1 MGSGSRGAATA
12 PPSPPVPRSRKRGG
26 GEARRARTRSEV
38 AAQFRF
44 PAARPAPLLPGR
56 GGAFRPAAARRQAG
70 ELAGQ
75 APGGAAA
82 AAIVAGRFPSLGL
95 PNMAAAAGG
104 GRGSRKPAPAASRSG
119 GGGDRTVFLFDRR
132 REQADPDEKVLSCGT
147 DSPRAFRGAVCQ
159 AFGIPSD
166 ENFVITTTNRKEI
179 TEDNFGD
186 LVQDGVTLYLLQS
199 VDQVL
204 ITATKERIDFL
215 PHYDTLVKSGMY
227 EYYASEGQ
235 NPLPFALAE
244 LIDNSLSAT
253 SRNVGIRSIQIKL
266 LFDDSNGKPAVAVI
280 DNGRGMTSKELNN
293 WAVYR
298 LSKFT
303 RQGDFE
309 SDHSGYV
316 RPLPV
321 PRSLNSDISY
331 FGVGGKQAVF
341 FVGQSARMISK
352 PADSQDVHELVLSKE
367 DFEKKEKN
375 KEAIYSG
382 YIRNRKPTDSTHITS
397 DDERFLH
404 NLILEERDKE
414 SFTAVV
420 ITGVQLDH
428 MQYLKNY
435 FHLWTRQL
443 AHIYHY
449 YIHGP
454 KGNETNAV
462 TKEISPFNNID
473 IEISMFEKGK
483 VPKIVNLREIK
494 DDMQTLYINTTADS
508 FEFKALVEGEG
519 IVEGIIRYH
528 PFLYDKE
535 TYPDDPCYPSKLNDD
550 DEDYD
555 CFIVEKGARGKRPIF
570 ECFWNGRLI
579 PYTTVEDF
587 DWCAP
592 PKKRGLAPIECYNR
606 ISGALFTNDK
616 FQVSTNK
623 LTFMDLE
630 LKLKDKNT
638 LFTRIFNGQEQRMK
652 IDREFALWL
661 KDCHEKYDKQIK
673 FTVFKGITTRT
684 DLPSKRMQSPWTV
697 YSAIEWDGK
706 TYKTGQLVKTIKTL
720 PIFYG
725 SIENFFLYGDHD
737 GDIFATGGEVQIA
750 LEPKALYAE
759 TKTVPISK
767 LDRTVSDKAVKKYI
781 EDEMARLPD
790 KLSVT
795 WPEGDELLPNET
807 RFAGTPIGALRIEI
821 LNKKGEAMQK
831 LPGTSHGG
839 SKKLLV
845 ELKVILHSPTGNK
858 EIISHISQHGGKW
871 PYWFKKMENLQKLGN
886 YTLKL
891 QVVLNES
898 SADTYAGRP
907 LPSKT
912 FKFTI
917 IEGKPEKFSVG
928 LLELPFQVGVPFNIP
943 LELQDEFGH
952 TTQLTS
958 DIKPILE
965 ASGLTLQY
973 EGLSAGTNCIIKGVT
988 ARGSVNSYQGKNF
1001 NLKVTLPGLKE
1012 DTQIFKIRLQPGPPR
1027 QLKVKPDSEILK
1039 IENGTAFPF
1048 QVEVLD
1054 ESGNITAQPKLVVH
1068 CKFLGASNLP
1078 VYSVD
1083 CSNAGTNILTGPI
1096 IHVQNIKKDQML
1108 KARIEIPSC
1117 KDVPP
1122 VEKIIKL
1129 LPSSHVARLQVLS
1142 MDGQKAIQ
1150 IKHQDEINW
1159 IAGDTMRNLIF
1170 QMYDEGEREIHI
1182 TPSVAEKIKVNW
1194 TPRINREQLMQG
1206 LLPDVKVPTSVKDV
1220 RYCLITY
1227 LDDHVSLESA
1237 FTVRPLPDEPRHIK
1251 CKLKGPN
1258 TLQLGEE
1265 LQSDIDVMI
1274 TDQYGN
1280 QVQTVTSACV
1290 NSLGVSGPGLDKSN
1304 LQITWQESTLT
1315 MRVKGIRFKSCLLGS
1330 KELCFAWRE
1339 FSDFLRVNLIAGSP
1353 AKLQIVDWP
1362 ELEKPVAVING
1373 RELQKP
1379 LVLQLCDQW
1388 GNPSSEP
1395 NVKISLSKSSNLK
1408 IVSSNQL
1415 HKTDENGRANLG
1427 VISIHAP
1434 RGEHILQVKASY
1446 NKITLDC
1453 PIITLNVLPDPEK
1466 PVRLNVKYDKNAS
1479 FPAGGTFPDF
1489 MVSVLSEDDNIIKN
1503 INPARISMK
1512 MWEGQGSGT
1521 RIPIDVTTFSCSKV
1535 KDDKEDG
1542 FFYFRDKVIPERVG
1556 TYNIQFTFAM
1566 DKTNM
1571 LSSDQIVV
1579 EVVPNDPVRLL
1590 PDSLPATPAV
1600 SNVRTVTSRTL
1611 VKDLHL
1617 HVMDEYNNRTGI
1629 DLVGRII
1636 AKIKSPNEDDTE
1648 VPQFQ
1653 GKVSAVEFPFDRGS
1667 AEINLVLAEN
1677 SPGRDSTE
1685 YILVF
1690 EPDLPALRKPLEP
1703 YRLSFMFY
1711 NDYKKQQQM
1720 ATLTRER
1727 DQLSQSIG
1735 VYRNWFDTTNQLV
1748 TEMRCQVKE
1757 AETRETH
1764 LKNELKKQQIELPQT
1779 NTLQYVDSLIKQK
1792 MLDQE
1797 GVMKQPRRTCT
1808 LPNYPKGNQDILGKI
1823 AHLAQIEDNEAAK
1836 VISWHLA
1843 SDMDCVVTLTTEAA
1857 RSIFDE
1863 TQGRQ
1868 QVLPLD
1874 SIYKKNLPDWNR
1886 PLPHLRNGKI
1896 CFKPVG
1902 NPVFARALLTFPDN
1916 VEHCQTVFGMLLGD
1930 TIIIDNLDAANHYR
1944 KEVVKITHCPTL
1956 LTREG
1961 DRIRSNGKF
1970 GGLQN
1975 KAPPMDK
1982 LRGMVFGAPMPKL
1995 YATFSG
2001 QIDLLQQYRAAV
2013 VKLDSV
2019 NKDLDLHLRSLN
2031 TPEMQKKKQE
2041 LAEQEKSLMLI
2052 EQKLGM
2058 TPSDKVTE
2066 SLLQSIMLDTSDT
2079 PIPPKRMRRETV
2091 KKLYSSEEWISS
2103 PTKKQQQQQQP
2114 LQISPSELNGN
2125 SRKRKA

>member
-1 MGSGSRGAATA
+1 
-12 PPSPPVPRSRKRGG
+12 
-26 GEARRARTRSEV
+26 
-38 AAQFRF
+38 
-44 PAARPAPLLPGR
+44 
-56 GGAFRPAAARRQAG
+56 
-70 ELAGQ
+70 
-75 APGGAAA
+75 
-82 AAIVAGRFPSLGL
+82 
-95 PNMAAAAGG
+95 MAAAAEGSRG
-104 GRGSRKPAPAASRSG
+104 TRRPVLLTPRGS
-119 GGGDRTVFLFDRR
+119 GDRTVFLFDRR
-132 REQADPDEKVLSCGT
+132 QEQADPDEKVLNYGK
-147 DSPRAFRGAVCQ
+147 DNYRGFRSAVRQ
-159 AFGIPSD
+159 AFGIADD
-166 ENFVITTTNRKEI
+166 EDFVITTTSRKEI
-179 TEDNFGD
+179 TEDNFSE
-186 LVQDGVTLYLLQS
+186 LVKDGITLYLLQS
-199 VDQVL
+199 VDQML
-204 ITATKERIDFL
+204 LLATKERIDFL

-253 SRNVGIRSIQIKL
+253 SRNTGVRSIQIKL
-266 LFDDSNGKPAVAVI
+266 LFDESQGKSAVAVI
-280 DNGRGMTSKELNN
+280 DNGRGMTSKQLNN

-341 FVGQSARMISK
+341 FIGQSARMISK
-352 PADSQDVHELVLSKE
+352 PAESQDVHELVLSKE

-382 YIRNRKPTDSTHITS
+382 YIQNRKPSDSTHITS

-404 NLILEERDKE
+404 NLISEERDKE

-420 ITGVQLDH
+420 ITGVQPDH

-454 KGNETNAV
+454 KGNETYAA
-462 TKEISPFNNID
+462 TKDISPFNNID
-473 IEISMFEKGK
+473 IQISMFEKGK

-494 DDMQTLYINTTADS
+494 DDMQTLYINTAADS
-508 FEFKALVEGEG
+508 FEFKAHFEGEG

-535 TYPDDPCYPSKLNDD
+535 TYPDDPCFPSKLNDD
-550 DEDYD
+550 DDDDEEDD
-555 CFIVEKGARGKRPIF
+555 CIIVEKGARGKRPIF

-673 FTVFKGITTRT
+673 FTVFKGVTART
-684 DLPSKRMQSPWTV
+684 DLPSKRMQSPWTI
-697 YSAIEWDGK
+697 YAAIEWDGK

-725 SIENFFLYGDHD
+725 TIEKFFLYGDHD

-750 LEPKALYAE
+750 LEPQALYAE
-759 TKTVPISK
+759 MKTVPISK
-767 LDRTVSDKAVKKYI
+767 LDRTVSEKAVKKYI

-845 ELKVILHSPTGNK
+845 ELKVILHTPTGNK

-898 SADTYAGRP
+898 NADTYAGRP
-907 LPSKT
+907 LPSKI

-928 LLELPFQVGVPFNIP
+928 LLELPFRIGVPFNIP

-952 TTQLTS
+952 ATQLTTN
-958 DIKPILE
+958 IKPILE

-973 EGLSAGTNCIIKGVT
+973 EGITTGTKCVIKGVT
-988 ARGSVNSYQGKNF
+988 AKGCINSCQGKNF

-1012 DTQIFKIRLQPGPPR
+1012 DTQIFKIRLQPGPPHR
-1027 QLKVKPDSEILK
+1027 LKVKPDSEILK

-1083 CSNAGTNILTGPI
+1083 CSNAGKNILTGPV
-1096 IHVQNIKKDQML
+1096 IHVQNIKKDQVL
-1108 KARIEIPSC
+1108 KARIEVLNC

-1122 VEKIIKL
+1122 VDKIIKL

-1159 IAGDTMRNLIF
+1159 VAGDVMCNLIF
-1170 QMYDEGEREIHI
+1170 QMYDEGEREIHV
-1182 TPSVAEKIKVNW
+1182 TPAIAEKIKVNW
-1194 TPRINREQLMQG
+1194 TPKINKEQLIQG

-1237 FTVRPLPDEPRHIK
+1237 FTVRPLPDEPKHIK

-1258 TLQLGEE
+1258 TLQMGEE
-1265 LQSDIDVMI
+1265 LQSEIEVML

-1280 QVQTVTSACV
+1280 QVQSATSACV
-1290 NSLGVSGPGLDKSN
+1290 NSLGVSAPELDKSN
-1304 LQITWQESTLT
+1304 LKITWQESTLT
-1315 MRVKGIRFKSCLLGS
+1315 MKVQGIRFKPCLPGS

-1339 FSDFLRVNLIAGSP
+1339 FSDFLRLNLTAGSP
-1353 AKLQIVDWP
+1353 AKLQFVDWP

-1379 LVLQLCDQW
+1379 LIVQLCDQW
-1388 GNPSSEP
+1388 GNPTPEP
-1395 NVKISLSKSSNLK
+1395 NVKISLIRSNSIK
-1408 IVSSNQL
+1408 IVSSNQQ
-1415 HKTDENGRANLG
+1415 HKTDETGRANLG
-1427 VISIHAP
+1427 VICIHAP
-1434 RGEHILQVKASY
+1434 RGEHTLQLKATY
-1446 NKITLDC
+1446 NKTILDC

-1466 PVRLNVKYDKNAS
+1466 PVCLNVKYDRSSS
-1479 FPAGGTFPDF
+1479 FQAGGTFPDF
-1489 MVSVLSEDDNIIKN
+1489 MVSVLSEDDNIIRN

-1512 MWEGQGSGT
+1512 MWEAQSMGT
-1521 RIPIDVTTFSCSKV
+1521 RMPIDVTVFSCSKV

-1542 FFYFRDKVIPERVG
+1542 FFYFRDKVVPERVG
-1556 TYNIQFTFAM
+1556 IYNIQFAFAM
-1566 DKTNM
+1566 DKTNI
-1571 LSSDQIVV
+1571 LTSDQITFD
-1579 EVVPNDPVRLL
+1579 VVPNDPVRLL

-1600 SNVRTVTSRTL
+1600 SNVRALASRTL
-1611 VKDLHL
+1611 VKDLCL
-1617 HVMDEYNNRTGI
+1617 HVTDEYNNPTGA

-1636 AKIKSPNEDDTE
+1636 TKIKSPSEDDTE
-1648 VPQFQ
+1648 IPQFQ
-1653 GKVSAVEFPFDRGS
+1653 GKVSTVEFPFNRGT
-1667 AEINLVLAEN
+1667 AEISLVLAEN

-1690 EPDLPALRKPLEP
+1690 EPDLPGLRRPLEP

-1711 NDYKKQQQM
+1711 NDFKKQQQM
-1720 ATLTRER
+1720 ATLTKER

-1735 VYRNWFDTTNQLV
+1735 VYRNWLDTTNQLV
-1748 TEMRCQVKE
+1748 NAIKCQVKD
-1757 AETRETH
+1757 AETKETH
-1764 LKNELKKQQIELPQT
+1764 LRSQLRKYQIELPEK

-1808 LPNYPKGNQDILGKI
+1808 LPNYPKGSQDILGKI
-1823 AHLAQIEDNEAAK
+1823 AHLAQIEDDEAAK

-1874 SIYKKNLPDWNR
+1874 SIYKKTLPDWNK
-1886 PLPHLRNGKI
+1886 PLPHLRNGKTS
-1896 CFKPVG
+1896 FRPVG
-1902 NPVFARALLTFPDN
+1902 NPVFARDLLTFPDN

-1944 KEVVKITHCPTL
+1944 KEVVKIAHCPTL
-1956 LTREG
+1956 LTRAG

-1995 YATFSG
+1995 YSAFAG
-2001 QIDLLQQYRAAV
+2001 QIDLLQQYRTAV
-2013 VKLDSV
+2013 LKLDNA
-2019 NKDLDLHLRSLN
+2019 NKDLDLHLQSLN
-2031 TPEMQKKKQE
+2031 APEMQKKRQE
-2041 LAEQEKSLMLI
+2041 LAEQEKSLKLI

-2066 SLLQSIMLDTSDT
+2066 TLLQPVMLDMPDT
-2079 PIPPKRMRRETV
+2079 PIPPKRMRRETM

-2103 PTKKQQQQQQP
+2103 TAKKQQQL
-2114 LQISPSELNGN
+2114 LQIPTSELNGT

>member
-1 MGSGSRGAATA
+1 
-12 PPSPPVPRSRKRGG
+12 
-26 GEARRARTRSEV
+26 
-38 AAQFRF
+38 
-44 PAARPAPLLPGR
+44 
-56 GGAFRPAAARRQAG
+56 
-70 ELAGQ
+70 
-75 APGGAAA
+75 
-82 AAIVAGRFPSLGL
+82 
-95 PNMAAAAGG
+95 MAAAAGSSRGARRPVLLTPRG
-104 GRGSRKPAPAASRSG
+104 GE
-119 GGGDRTVFLFDRR
+119 DRTVFLFDRR
-132 REQADPDEKVLSCGT
+132 REQADPDEKVLSYGK
-147 DSPRAFRGAVCQ
+147 DSYRGFRSAVCQ
-159 AFGIPSD
+159 VKLFKM
-166 ENFVITTTNRKEI
+166 E
-179 TEDNFGD
+179 
-186 LVQDGVTLYLLQS
+186 LLCTCYSQ
-199 VDQVL
+199 L
-204 ITATKERIDFL
+204 IKCSFPQPR
-215 PHYDTLVKSGMY
+215 
-227 EYYASEGQ
+227 SELTFC
-235 NPLPFALAE
+235 PTM
-244 LIDNSLSAT
+244 IHLSKVGCT
-253 SRNVGIRSIQIKL
+253 STMPAKGKIL
-266 LFDDSNGKPAVAVI
+266 CLFDDSQGKPAVAVI
-280 DNGRGMTSKELNN
+280 DNGRGMTSKQLNN

-352 PADSQDVHELVLSKE
+352 PADSQDVHELLLSKE

-382 YIRNRKPTDSTHITS
+382 YIRNRKPSDSTHITS

-404 NLILEERDKE
+404 NLITEEKDRE
-414 SFTAVV
+414 SFTAVI
-420 ITGVQLDH
+420 ITGVQPDH
-428 MQYLKNY
+428 VQYLKNY

-454 KGNETNAV
+454 KGNETNTV
-462 TKEISPFNNID
+462 TKDISPFNYID
-473 IEISMFEKGK
+473 IQISMFEKGK

-494 DDMQTLYINTTADS
+494 DDMQTLYINTAADS
-508 FEFKALVEGEG
+508 FEFKAQVDGEG

-535 TYPDDPCYPSKLNDD
+535 TYPDDPCFPSKLNDTD
-550 DEDYD
+550 DDDD
-555 CFIVEKGARGKRPIF
+555 CFIIEKGARGKRPIF

-579 PYTTVEDF
+579 PYTTVDDF

-673 FTVFKGITTRT
+673 FTVFKGITART
-684 DLPSKRMQSPWTV
+684 DLPSKRMQSPWTM
-697 YSAIEWDGK
+697 YAAIEWDGK
-706 TYKTGQLVKTIKTL
+706 TYKTGQLVKSVKTL
-720 PIFYG
+720 PILYG
-725 SIENFFLYGDHD
+725 SIEKFFLYGDHD

-750 LEPKALYAE
+750 LEPQALYAE
-759 TKTVPISK
+759 MKTIPISK
-767 LDRTVSDKAVKKYI
+767 LDRTVSEKAVRKYI

-807 RFAGTPIGALRIEI
+807 KFAGTPIGALRIEI

-898 SADTYAGRP
+898 NADTYAGRP
-907 LPSKT
+907 LPSKI

-917 IEGKPEKFSVG
+917 VEGKPEKFSVG
-928 LLELPFQVGVPFNIP
+928 LLELPFRVGVPFNIP

-952 TTQLTS
+952 ATQLTT
-958 DIKPILE
+958 DIIPILE

-973 EGLSAGTNCIIKGVT
+973 ERITAGTRCIIKGVT
-988 ARGSVNSYQGKNF
+988 ATGCVNSCQGKNF
-1001 NLKVTLPGLKE
+1001 SLKITLPGLKE
-1012 DTQIFKIRLQPGPPR
+1012 DTQIIKIRLQPGPPH

-1054 ESGNITAQPKLVVH
+1054 ESGNITAQPKLIVH
-1068 CKFLGASNLP
+1068 CKFTGASNLP

-1083 CSNAGTNILTGPI
+1083 CSNAGTNILTGPVI
-1096 IHVQNIKKDQML
+1096 RVQNIKKDQML
-1108 KARIEIPSC
+1108 KARIEVPSC

-1122 VEKIIKL
+1122 VEKVIKL
-1129 LPSSHVARLQVLS
+1129 LPSSHVARLQILS

-1159 IAGDTMRNLIF
+1159 VAGDVMRNLIF

-1182 TPSVAEKIKVNW
+1182 TPAMTEKIKVNW
-1194 TPRINREQLMQG
+1194 TPRINREQLIQG

-1258 TLQLGEE
+1258 TLQLGGE
-1265 LQSDIDVMI
+1265 LESEIDVMI
-1274 TDQYGN
+1274 TDQFGN

-1304 LQITWQESTLT
+1304 LKITWQESTLT
-1315 MRVKGIRFKSCLLGS
+1315 MRVKGIRYKPCLLGS

-1339 FSDFLRVNLIAGSP
+1339 FSDFLRVNLTAGSP
-1353 AKLQIVDWP
+1353 AKLQFVDWP

-1379 LVLQLCDQW
+1379 LIVQLCDQW
-1388 GNPSSEP
+1388 GNPSPEP
-1395 NVKISLSKSSNLK
+1395 NVKISLTKSNNLK
-1408 IVSSNQL
+1408 IVPSNQQ

-1427 VISIHAP
+1427 VICIHAP
-1434 RGEHILQVKASY
+1434 RGEHTLQLKASY
-1446 NKITLDC
+1446 GKTTLDC

-1466 PVRLNVKYDKNAS
+1466 PVCLNVKYDKIAY

-1489 MVSVLSEDDNIIKN
+1489 MVSVVSEDDNIIKN
-1503 INPARISMK
+1503 INPTRISMN
-1512 MWEGQGSGT
+1512 MWEAQNSET
-1521 RIPIDVTTFSCSKV
+1521 RIPINVTTFSCNKV

-1542 FFYFRDKVIPERVG
+1542 FFYFRDKMIPERVG
-1556 TYNIQFTFAM
+1556 TYSIQFTFAM
-1566 DKTNM
+1566 DKTNTLM
-1571 LSSDQIVV
+1571 SDQIIV

-1600 SNVRTVTSRTL
+1600 SNVRTLSSRTL
-1611 VKDLHL
+1611 VKDLYL
-1617 HVMDEYNNRTGI
+1617 HVMDEYNNRTGT
-1629 DLVGRII
+1629 DLVGKII
-1636 AKIKSPNEDDTE
+1636 AKIKSPNEDDME
-1648 VPQFQ
+1648 IPQFQ
-1653 GKVSAVEFPFDRGS
+1653 GKGSTAVFPFDRGS

-1690 EPDLPALRKPLEP
+1690 EPDLPALKKPLEP
-1703 YRLSFMFY
+1703 YCLSFMFY
-1711 NDYKKQQQM
+1711 NGFKKQQQM

-1727 DQLSQSIG
+1727 DQLSQSIAL
-1735 VYRNWFDTTNQLV
+1735 YRDLIDTANQLV
-1748 TEMRCQVKE
+1748 TEIKCQVKE
-1757 AETRETH
+1757 AETREIH
-1764 LKNELKKQQIELPQT
+1764 LKNELKKHQIEVPQT
-1779 NTLQYVDSLIKQK
+1779 NTLHYVDSLIKQK

-1808 LPNYPKGNQDILGKI
+1808 LPNYPKGNRDILGKI

-1863 TQGRQ
+1863 THGRQ

-1874 SIYKKNLPDWNR
+1874 SIYKKTLPDWNR

-1896 CFKPVG
+1896 FFRPIG
-1902 NPVFARALLTFPDN
+1902 NPVFARDLLTFPDN
-1916 VEHCQTVFGMLLGD
+1916 VEHCQIVFGMLLGD
-1930 TIIIDNLDAANHYR
+1930 TIIIDNLNAANHYR

-1995 YATFSG
+1995 YSAFSG

-2013 VKLDSV
+2013 VKLDNV
-2019 NKDLDLHLRSLN
+2019 NRDLESHLQSLN
-2031 TPEMQKKKQE
+2031 APEMQQKRQE
-2041 LAEQEKSLMLI
+2041 LAEQEKSLKII

-2066 SLLQSIMLDTSDT
+2066 SLLQPVLDMSDT

-2091 KKLYSSEEWISS
+2091 KKLYSSEEWIAS
-2103 PTKKQQQQQQP
+2103 PIKKQQQP
-2114 LQISPSELNGN
+2114 LQISSSELNGTP
-2125 SRKRKA
+2125 RKRKA

>member
-1 MGSGSRGAATA
+1 MTGSAITA
-12 PPSPPVPRSRKRGG
+12 V
-26 GEARRARTRSEV
+26 
-38 AAQFRF
+38 
-44 PAARPAPLLPGR
+44 PLLPSLPPSLYGPARRLLPRLPGR
-56 GGAFRPAAARRQAG
+56 LRLLLPLPRRILPGGGARRPGSFSRRCRHRCRTVSSPQ
-70 ELAGQ
+70 
-75 APGGAAA
+75 
-82 AAIVAGRFPSLGL
+82 L

-104 GRGSRKPAPAASRSG
+104 GRAPRRPALLTPRG
-119 GGGDRTVFLFDRR
+119 NGDRTVFLFDRR
-132 REQADPDEKVLSCGT
+132 REQADPDEKVLSYGK
-147 DSPRAFRGAVCQ
+147 DNYRAFRSAVCQ

-166 ENFVITTTNRKEI
+166 ETFVITTTNRKEI
-179 TEDNFGD
+179 SEDNFSE
-186 LVQDGVTLYLLQS
+186 LVHDGVTLYLLQS
-199 VDQVL
+199 VDQML
-204 ITATKERIDFL
+204 LLATKERIDFL

-253 SRNVGIRSIQIKL
+253 SQNTGIRSIQIKL
-266 LFDDSNGKPAVAVI
+266 LFDDSQGKPAVAVI
-280 DNGRGMTSKELNN
+280 DNGSGMTSKQLNN

-352 PADSQDVHELVLSKE
+352 PAASQDVHELVLSKE

-375 KEAIYSG
+375 KEAIYTG
-382 YIRNRKPTDSTHITS
+382 FIRNRKPSDSTHITS

-420 ITGVQLDH
+420 ITGVQPDH

-454 KGNETNAV
+454 KGNEANAV

-473 IEISMFEKGK
+473 IQISMFEKGK
-483 VPKIVNLREIK
+483 VPKIVNLREIR
-494 DDMQTLYINTTADS
+494 DDMQTLYINTAADS
-508 FEFKALVEGEG
+508 FEFKAHVEEEG

-535 TYPDDPCYPSKLNDD
+535 TYPDDPCFPSRLNDD
-550 DEDYD
+550 DDDD
-555 CFIVEKGARGKRPIF
+555 CFLVEKGARGKRPIF

-673 FTVFKGITTRT
+673 FTVFKGITVRT
-684 DLPSKRMQSPWTV
+684 DVLSKRMQSPWTM
-697 YSAIEWDGK
+697 YAAIQWDGK
-706 TYKTGQLVKTIKTL
+706 TYKTGQLVKTTKTH

-725 SIENFFLYGDHD
+725 SIEKFYLYGDHD

-750 LEPKALYAE
+750 LEPQALYAE
-759 TKTVPISK
+759 TKIIPISK
-767 LDRTVSDKAVKKYI
+767 LDRTVSDKVVKKYI

-845 ELKVILHSPTGNK
+845 ELKVILHSPTENK

-886 YTLKL
+886 YSLKL

-898 SADTYAGRP
+898 NADTYAGRP
-907 LPSKT
+907 LPSKV

-917 IEGKPEKFSVG
+917 VEGKPEKFLVG
-928 LLELPFQVGVPFNIP
+928 LLELPFRIGVPFSIP

-952 TTQLTS
+952 ATHLTNR
-958 DIKPILE
+958 IRPILE
-965 ASGLTLQY
+965 ASGLTLKH
-973 EGLSAGTNCIIKGVT
+973 EDIPVATKCVIKGVT
-988 ARGSVNSYQGKNF
+988 AKGCVNSCQGKNF
-1001 NLKVTLPGLKE
+1001 NLKITLPGLKE
-1012 DTQIFKIRLQPGPPR
+1012 DTQVIKIRLQPGPPR

-1054 ESGNITAQPKLVVH
+1054 ESGNITAQPELIVH
-1068 CKFLGASNLP
+1068 CKFLGASDLP

-1083 CSNAGTNILTGPI
+1083 CSNGGTNILTGPV
-1096 IHVQNIKKDQML
+1096 IHVQNIKKDQIL
-1108 KARIEIPSC
+1108 KARFEVLNC

-1142 MDGQKAIQ
+1142 MNGQKALQ
-1150 IKHQDEINW
+1150 IKHQDEISCV
-1159 IAGDTMRNLIF
+1159 AGQVMNKLIF
-1170 QMYDEGEREIHI
+1170 QMYDEAEREIPI
-1182 TPSVAEKIKVNW
+1182 TAAAAEKIKVNW
-1194 TPRINREQLMQG
+1194 TPKIDRELLMQG
-1206 LLPDVKVPTSVKDV
+1206 LLPDVKVPTSVKDA

-1227 LDDHVSLESA
+1227 LDEHVSLESA
-1237 FTVRPLPDEPRHIK
+1237 FTVRPVPDEPKHIK
-1251 CKLKGPN
+1251 CKLKGSN
-1258 TLQLGEE
+1258 ILQMGEE
-1265 LQSDIDVMI
+1265 LQSEIDVMI
-1274 TDQYGN
+1274 TDQFGN
-1280 QVQTVTSACV
+1280 QVQTMTSACV

-1304 LQITWQESTLT
+1304 LKITWQESTQT
-1315 MRVKGIRFKSCLLGS
+1315 MQVKGISYKPCLLGS

-1339 FSDFLRVNLIAGSP
+1339 FSDFIRVNLVAGSP
-1353 AKLQIVDWP
+1353 AKLQLVDWP

-1373 RELQKP
+1373 RELQRP
-1379 LVLQLCDQW
+1379 LIVQLCDQW
-1388 GNPSSEP
+1388 GNPTPEP
-1395 NVKISLSKSSNLK
+1395 NVKINLTKSNSLKL
-1408 IVSSNQL
+1408 VPSNQQ
-1415 HKTDENGRANLG
+1415 HKTDDTGRANLG
-1427 VISIHAP
+1427 VFSIHAP
-1434 RGEHILQVKASY
+1434 RGEHILQIKASY
-1446 NKITLDC
+1446 NKAMLDC
-1453 PIITLNVLPDPEK
+1453 LAITINVLPDPEK
-1466 PVRLNVKYDKNAS
+1466 PIRLNVKYDKSPS

-1489 MVSVLSEDDNIIKN
+1489 MVSVLSEEDTIIKN

-1512 MWEGQGSGT
+1512 MWEAQGSRVRT
-1521 RIPIDVTTFSCSKV
+1521 PVDVTTFSCSKV

-1542 FFYFRDKVIPERVG
+1542 FFYFRDKVVPERVG
-1556 TYNIQFTFAM
+1556 TYMIQFTFAM

-1571 LSSDQIVV
+1571 LNSEQIII

-1600 SNVRTVTSRTL
+1600 SNVRAHTSRTL
-1611 VKDLHL
+1611 VKDLYLHL
-1617 HVMDEYNNRTGI
+1617 VDEYNNHTGL

-1636 AKIKSPNEDDTE
+1636 TKIKSPNEEDIE
-1648 VPQFQ
+1648 IPQFQ
-1653 GKVSAVEFPFDRGS
+1653 GKVNTVEFPLKRGS
-1667 AEINLVLAEN
+1667 AEINLVLAED

-1690 EPDLPALRKPLEP
+1690 EPHLPALKKPLEP
-1703 YRLSFMFY
+1703 YCLSFMFY
-1711 NDYKKQQQM
+1711 NDSKKQQLM
-1720 ATLTRER
+1720 AALTREK
-1727 DQLSQSIG
+1727 DQLSKSIDL
-1735 VYRNWFDTTNQLV
+1735 YRKMFDTTNQLV
-1748 TEMRCQVKE
+1748 AEMKCQVKD
-1757 AETRETH
+1757 AETREAL
-1764 LKNELKKQQIELPQT
+1764 LKNELKNHQIELPQT
-1779 NTLQYVDSLIKQK
+1779 NTLQYVDSLLKKK
-1792 MLDQE
+1792 MLEQE

-1874 SIYKKNLPDWNR
+1874 SIYKKTLPDWSR
-1886 PLPHLRNGKI
+1886 PLPHLRNGRSFFRPI
-1896 CFKPVG
+1896 G
-1902 NPVFARALLTFPDN
+1902 NPVFARDLLTFPDN

-1995 YATFSG
+1995 YSTIAA

-2013 VKLDSV
+2013 IKFDNV
-2019 NKDLDLHLRSLN
+2019 NKDLDLHLQSLN
-2031 TPEMQKKKQE
+2031 TPEMQKRKQE
-2041 LAEQEKSLMLI
+2041 LAEQEKSLKI
-2052 EQKLGM
+2052 VKQKLGM
-2058 TPSDKVTE
+2058 TPALSYKGAA
-2066 SLLQSIMLDTSDT
+2066 SLLQPITLDISDT
-2079 PIPPKRMRRETV
+2079 PIPPKRMRRDTV

-2103 PTKKQQQQQQP
+2103 PAKQQQQQE
-2114 LQISPSELNGN
+2114 LQMASSELNGTP
-2125 SRKRKA
+2125 RKRKA

>member
-1 MGSGSRGAATA
+1 MGVGGHREEILCPDVGSSMGLSTF
-12 PPSPPVPRSRKRGG
+12 G
-26 GEARRARTRSEV
+26 TL
-38 AAQFRF
+38 
-44 PAARPAPLLPGR
+44 PAL
-56 GGAFRPAAARRQAG
+56 
-70 ELAGQ
+70 
-75 APGGAAA
+75 
-82 AAIVAGRFPSLGL
+82 
-95 PNMAAAAGG
+95 
-104 GRGSRKPAPAASRSG
+104 
-119 GGGDRTVFLFDRR
+119 
-132 REQADPDEKVLSCGT
+132 
-147 DSPRAFRGAVCQ
+147 

-166 ENFVITTTNRKEI
+166 ETFVITTTNRKEI
-179 TEDNFGD
+179 TEENFSE
-186 LVQDGVTLYLLQS
+186 LVHDGVTLYLLQS
-199 VDQVL
+199 VDQML
-204 ITATKERIDFL
+204 LLATKERIDFL

-253 SRNVGIRSIQIKL
+253 CQNTGIRSIQIKL
-266 LFDDSNGKPAVAVI
+266 LFDDSQGKPAVAVI
-280 DNGRGMTSKELNN
+280 DNGSGMTSKQLNN

-352 PADSQDVHELVLSKE
+352 PAASQDVHELVLSKE

-375 KEAIYSG
+375 KEAIYTG
-382 YIRNRKPTDSTHITS
+382 FIRNRKPSDSTHITS

-420 ITGVQLDH
+420 ITGVQPDH

-454 KGNETNAV
+454 KGNEANAV

-473 IEISMFEKGK
+473 IQISLFEKGK

-494 DDMQTLYINTTADS
+494 DDMQTLYINTAADS
-508 FEFKALVEGEG
+508 FEFKAHVEEEG

-535 TYPDDPCYPSKLNDD
+535 TYPDDPCFPSRLNDD
-550 DEDYD
+550 DDDD
-555 CFIVEKGARGKRPIF
+555 CFLVEKGARGKRPIF

-673 FTVFKGITTRT
+673 FTVFKGITVRT
-684 DLPSKRMQSPWTV
+684 DVLSKRMQSPWTM
-697 YSAIEWDGK
+697 YAAIEWDGK
-706 TYKTGQLVKTIKTL
+706 TYKTGQLVKTTKTH

-725 SIENFFLYGDHD
+725 SIEKFYLYGDHD

-750 LEPKALYAE
+750 LEPQALYAE
-759 TKTVPISK
+759 TKIIPISK
-767 LDRTVSDKAVKKYI
+767 LDRTVSDKVVKKYI

-807 RFAGTPIGALRIEI
+807 RFAGTPI
-821 LNKKGEAMQK
+821 
-831 LPGTSHGG
+831 
-839 SKKLLV
+839 
-845 ELKVILHSPTGNK
+845 
-858 EIISHISQHGGKW
+858 
-871 PYWFKKMENLQKLGN
+871 ENLQKLGN
-886 YTLKL
+886 YSLKL

-898 SADTYAGRP
+898 NADTYAGRP
-907 LPSKT
+907 LPSKV

-917 IEGKPEKFSVG
+917 VEGKPEKFLVG
-928 LLELPFQVGVPFNIP
+928 LLELPFRIGVPFSIP

-952 TTQLTS
+952 ATHLTNR
-958 DIKPILE
+958 IRPILE
-965 ASGLTLQY
+965 ASGLTLKH
-973 EGLSAGTNCIIKGVT
+973 EDIPVATKCVIKGVT
-988 ARGSVNSYQGKNF
+988 AKGCVNNCQGKNF
-1001 NLKVTLPGLKE
+1001 NLKITLPGLKE
-1012 DTQIFKIRLQPGPPR
+1012 DTQVIKIRLQPGPPR

-1054 ESGNITAQPKLVVH
+1054 ESGNITAQPELIVH
-1068 CKFLGASNLP
+1068 C
-1078 VYSVD
+1078 
-1083 CSNAGTNILTGPI
+1083 
-1096 IHVQNIKKDQML
+1096 
-1108 KARIEIPSC
+1108 
-1117 KDVPP
+1117 
-1122 VEKIIKL
+1122 
-1129 LPSSHVARLQVLS
+1129 
-1142 MDGQKAIQ
+1142 
-1150 IKHQDEINW
+1150 
-1159 IAGDTMRNLIF
+1159 
-1170 QMYDEGEREIHI
+1170 
-1182 TPSVAEKIKVNW
+1182 KVNW
-1194 TPRINREQLMQG
+1194 TPKIDRELLMQG
-1206 LLPDVKVPTSVKDV
+1206 LLPDVKVPTSVKDA

-1227 LDDHVSLESA
+1227 LDEHVSLESA
-1237 FTVRPLPDEPRHIK
+1237 FTVRPVPDEPKHIK
-1251 CKLKGPN
+1251 CKLKGSN
-1258 TLQLGEE
+1258 TLQMGEE
-1265 LQSDIDVMI
+1265 LQSEIDVMI
-1274 TDQYGN
+1274 TDQFGN
-1280 QVQTVTSACV
+1280 QVQTMTSACV

-1304 LQITWQESTLT
+1304 LKITWQESTQT
-1315 MRVKGIRFKSCLLGS
+1315 MKVKGIQYKPCLLGS

-1339 FSDFLRVNLIAGSP
+1339 FSDFIRVNLVAGSP
-1353 AKLQIVDWP
+1353 AKLQLVDWP

-1373 RELQKP
+1373 RELQRP
-1379 LVLQLCDQW
+1379 LIVQLCDQW
-1388 GNPSSEP
+1388 GNPTPEP
-1395 NVKISLSKSSNLK
+1395 NVKINLTKSSNLK
-1408 IVSSNQL
+1408 
-1415 HKTDENGRANLG
+1415 
-1427 VISIHAP
+1427 
-1434 RGEHILQVKASY
+1434 
-1446 NKITLDC
+1446 
-1453 PIITLNVLPDPEK
+1453 
-1466 PVRLNVKYDKNAS
+1466 
-1479 FPAGGTFPDF
+1479 
-1489 MVSVLSEDDNIIKN
+1489 
-1503 INPARISMK
+1503 
-1512 MWEGQGSGT
+1512 
-1521 RIPIDVTTFSCSKV
+1521 VTTFSCSKV

-1542 FFYFRDKVIPERVG
+1542 FFYFRDKVVPERVG
-1556 TYNIQFTFAM
+1556 TYMIQFTFAM

-1571 LSSDQIVV
+1571 LNSEQIII

-1600 SNVRTVTSRTL
+1600 SNVRAQTSRTL
-1611 VKDLHL
+1611 VKDLYLHL
-1617 HVMDEYNNRTGI
+1617 MDEYNNHTGL
-1629 DLVGRII
+1629 DLVGKII
-1636 AKIKSPNEDDTE
+1636 AKIKSPNEDFE
-1648 VPQFQ
+1648 IPQFQ
-1653 GKVSAVEFPFDRGS
+1653 GKVNTVEFPLENGS
-1667 AEINLVLAEN
+1667 AEINLVLAED

-1690 EPDLPALRKPLEP
+1690 EPHLPALKKPLEP
-1703 YRLSFMFY
+1703 YCLSFMFY
-1711 NDYKKQQQM
+1711 NDSKKQQLM
-1720 ATLTRER
+1720 ATLTREK
-1727 DQLSQSIG
+1727 DQLSKSIDL
-1735 VYRNWFDTTNQLV
+1735 YRKMFDTTNQLV
-1748 TEMRCQVKE
+1748 AEMKCQVKE
-1757 AETRETH
+1757 AETREAL
-1764 LKNELKKQQIELPQT
+1764 LKNELKKHQIELPQT
-1779 NTLQYVDSLIKQK
+1779 NTLQYVDSLLKK
-1792 MLDQE
+1792 KVLEQE

-1874 SIYKKNLPDWNR
+1874 SIYKKTLPDWS
-1886 PLPHLRNGKI
+1886 
-1896 CFKPVG
+1896 
-1902 NPVFARALLTFPDN
+1902 
-1916 VEHCQTVFGMLLGD
+1916 
-1930 TIIIDNLDAANHYR
+1930 
-1944 KEVVKITHCPTL
+1944 
-1956 LTREG
+1956 REG

-1995 YATFSG
+1995 YSTISA

-2013 VKLDSV
+2013 IKFDSV
-2019 NKDLDLHLRSLN
+2019 NKDLDLHLQSLN
-2031 TPEMQKKKQE
+2031 TPEMQKRKQE
-2041 LAEQEKSLMLI
+2041 LAEQEKSLKLVK
-2052 EQKLGM
+2052 QKLGM
-2058 TPSDKVTE
+2058 TPALSDKGAE
-2066 SLLQSIMLDTSDT
+2066 SLLQPIILDISDT
-2079 PIPPKRMRRETV
+2079 PIPPKRMRRDTV

-2103 PTKKQQQQQQP
+2103 TAKQQQQQE
-2114 LQISPSELNGN
+2114 LQMAPSELNGTP
-2125 SRKRKA
+2125 RKRKA

>member
-1 MGSGSRGAATA
+1 MAAAGGSRGA
-12 PPSPPVPRSRKRGG
+12 
-26 GEARRARTRSEV
+26 
-38 AAQFRF
+38 
-44 PAARPAPLLPGR
+44 
-56 GGAFRPAAARRQAG
+56 
-70 ELAGQ
+70 
-75 APGGAAA
+75 
-82 AAIVAGRFPSLGL
+82 
-95 PNMAAAAGG
+95 
-104 GRGSRKPAPAASRSG
+104 RKPMLLSPRAS
-119 GGGDRTVFLFDRR
+119 GDRTVFLFDRR
-132 REQADPDEKVLSCGT
+132 QEQADPDEKVLSYGKNNY
-147 DSPRAFRGAVCQ
+147 RGFRSAVCQ
-159 AFGIPSD
+159 AFGITSD
-166 ENFVITTTNRKEI
+166 EKFVITTTNRKEI
-179 TEDNFGD
+179 TEDNFKE

-199 VDQVL
+199 VDQTL
-204 ITATKERIDFL
+204 LSATKERIDFL

-235 NPLPFALAE
+235 NPLSFALAE

-253 SRNVGIRSIQIKL
+253 SRNTDIRSIQIKL

-280 DNGRGMTSKELNN
+280 DNGRGMTSKQLNN

-352 PADSQDVHELVLSKE
+352 PAGSQDVHELVLSKE

-375 KEAIYSG
+375 KEAIYCG
-382 YIRNRKPTDSTHITS
+382 FIRNRKPSDSSHITS

-414 SFTAVV
+414 SFTAVI
-420 ITGVQLDH
+420 ITGVQPHH

-462 TKEISPFNNID
+462 TKSVSPFNNID

-494 DDMQTLYINTTADS
+494 DDMQTLYINTSADS
-508 FEFKALVEGEG
+508 FEFKALVDGDG

-535 TYPDDPCYPSKLNDD
+535 TFPDDPCFPSRLNDD
-550 DEDYD
+550 DDDDD
-555 CFIVEKGARGKRPIF
+555 CQIIEKGARGRRPIF

-606 ISGALFTNDK
+606 ISGTLFTNDK

-673 FTVFKGITTRT
+673 FTVFKGMTTRT
-684 DLPSKRMQSPWTV
+684 DLPSKRMQSPWAV
-697 YSAIEWDGK
+697 YSTIEWDGK
-706 TYKTGQLVKTIKTL
+706 TFKTGQLVKTIKTL

-725 SIENFFLYGDHD
+725 SIEKFFLYGDHD

-750 LEPKALYAE
+750 LEPQALYAE
-759 TKTVPISK
+759 MKTVPISK
-767 LDRTVSDKAVKKYI
+767 LDRTVSEKAVKKYI

-807 RFAGTPIGALRIEI
+807 RLAGTPIGALRIEI

-845 ELKVILHSPTGNK
+845 ELKVILHSSTGNK

-898 SADTYAGRP
+898 NADTYAGRP

-912 FKFTI
+912 FKFSI
-917 IEGKPEKFSVG
+917 VEGKAEKFSVG
-928 LLELPFQVGVPFNIP
+928 LLELPFRVGVPFNIP

-952 TTQLTS
+952 ATQLTNA
-958 DIKPILE
+958 IKPVLE

-973 EGLSAGTNCIIKGVT
+973 EEITAGANCIIKGVT
-988 ARGSVNSYQGKNF
+988 AKGCVNSCQGKNF
-1001 NLKVTLPGLKE
+1001 NLKLTLPGLKE
-1012 DTQIFKIRLQPGPPR
+1012 DTQIFKIRLQPGPPH

-1048 QVEVLD
+1048 QVEVVD
-1054 ESGNITAQPKLVVH
+1054 VSGNITAQPKLIVH
-1068 CKFLGASNLP
+1068 CKFSGASNLP

-1083 CSNAGTNILTGPI
+1083 CSNAGTNILTGPV

-1122 VEKIIKL
+1122 VEKMIKL

-1142 MDGQKAIQ
+1142 MNGQKAIQ
-1150 IKHQDEINW
+1150 IKHQDEIKW
-1159 IAGDTMRNLIF
+1159 VAGDIMHNLIF

-1182 TPSVAEKIKVNW
+1182 TPAVAEKIKVNW

-1220 RYCLITY
+1220 RYCLISY

-1251 CKLKGPN
+1251 CKLKGSD

-1265 LQSDIDVMI
+1265 LQGEIDIII

-1280 QVQTVTSACV
+1280 QVQTMTSACI
-1290 NSLGVSGPGLDKSN
+1290 SYLGVSGPGLDKSN
-1304 LQITWQESTLT
+1304 LQITWQESTFT
-1315 MRVKGIRFKSCLLGS
+1315 MRLKGIRFKPCVLGS

-1339 FSDFLRVNLIAGSP
+1339 FSDFLRINLTAGSP

-1373 RELQKP
+1373 RELLKP
-1379 LVLQLCDQW
+1379 LVVQLCDQW
-1388 GNPSSEP
+1388 GNPSPEP
-1395 NVKISLSKSSNLK
+1395 NVKVSLTKSSNLK
-1408 IVSSNQL
+1408 IVPSNQQ
-1415 HKTDENGRANLG
+1415 HKTDDNGRANLG

-1434 RGEHILQVKASY
+1434 RGEHTLQLRASY
-1446 NKITLDC
+1446 NKIALDC
-1453 PIITLNVLPDPEK
+1453 PVITLNVLPDPDK
-1466 PVRLNVKYDKNAS
+1466 PIHVNVKYDKNAS

-1489 MVSVLSEDDNIIKN
+1489 IVSVLSEDDNIIKN

-1512 MWEGQGSGT
+1512 MWKGQGSGT
-1521 RIPIDVTTFSCSKV
+1521 RIPTDVTTFSCIKV
-1535 KDDKEDG
+1535 NDDKEDG

-1556 TYNIQFTFAM
+1556 TYSIQFTFAM

-1571 LSSDQIVV
+1571 LSSDQIIV

-1600 SNVRTVTSRTL
+1600 SNVRTITSRTL
-1611 VKDLHL
+1611 VKDLCL
-1617 HVMDEYNNRTGI
+1617 HVMDEYNNQTGT

-1648 VPQFQ
+1648 IPQFQ
-1653 GKVSAVEFPFDRGS
+1653 GKISAIVFPFDRGS
-1667 AEINLVLAEN
+1667 AQINLVLAEN

-1690 EPDLPALRKPLEP
+1690 EPDLPGLKKPLEP

-1711 NDYKKQQQM
+1711 NDFKKQQQM

-1748 TEMRCQVKE
+1748 NEMKCQVKQ

-1764 LKNELKKQQIELPQT
+1764 LRNELRKHQIELPQT

-1792 MLDQE
+1792 MLDQD
-1797 GVMKQPRRTCT
+1797 GLMKQPRRTCT

-1874 SIYKKNLPDWNR
+1874 SIYKKTLPDWNR

-1896 CFKPVG
+1896 YFKPVG
-1902 NPVFARALLTFPDN
+1902 NPVFARDLLTFPDN

-1982 LRGMVFGAPMPKL
+1982 LRGMVFGAPVPKL
-1995 YATFSG
+1995 YSTFTG

-2013 VKLDSV
+2013 MKLDDV

-2031 TPEMQKKKQE
+2031 TPEMLKKKQE
-2041 LAEQEKSLMLI
+2041 LAEQEKNLMLI

-2058 TPSDKVTE
+2058 TPSDKVSE
-2066 SLLQSIMLDTSDT
+2066 SLLQPAIPDMPDT
-2079 PIPPKRMRRETV
+2079 PIPPKRMRKESV
-2091 KKLYSSEEWISS
+2091 KKLYSSEECFSS
-2103 PTKKQQQQQQP
+2103 APKKQLHQQQL
-2114 LQISPSELNGN
+2114 LQIPPSELNGTA
-2125 SRKRKA
+2125 RKRKA